1 MIEGLI
7 LIKKSNMF
15 LKTKITAIL
24 LLGISSVLYGQLKLP
39 VLSPKANVSQT
50 AGLTEIDISYSRPS
64 ARGRKVFGEK
74 GIVPFGEFWRTGAN
88 AVTKIAFS
96 KPVTIGGVNLKKGDY
111 VVLTKPNKL
120 EWKLF
125 LYPYQDQNWGNY
137 VSKEPLVTMNL
148 KRTSISEK
156 VESFQIGFQNIT
168 FDTVDI
174 VFEWGNTK
182 IELPVQLNTKSESV
196 KNIKRAFEEPSAFD
210 YFQAAVYLHE
220 TKIDLKQALKYIQ
233 KVTSNENALFFQVHR
248 EALILSDLGKNK
260 EALVAAKKS
269 LVLSKKAKNDDF
281 VRLNENL
288 ISKLNK

>member
-1 MIEGLI
+1 
-7 LIKKSNMF
+7 MF

-24 LLGISSVLYGQLKLP
+24 LLSISSVLYGQLKLP
-39 VLSPKANVSQT
+39 VLSPKAKVSQT
-50 AGLTEIDISYSRPS
+50 AGFTEIDITYSRPS

-88 AVTKIAFS
+88 AVTKITFS

-125 LYPYQDQNWGNY
+125 LYPYKEQNWGKY
-137 VSKEPLVTMNL
+137 VSKEPLVAMNL

-156 VESFQIGFQNIT
+156 VESFQISFQNIT
-168 FDTVDI
+168 FDTVDV
-174 VFEWGNTK
+174 VFEWGNTR
-182 IELPVQLNTKSESV
+182 IQLPVQLNTKTESV
-196 KNIKRAFEEPSAFD
+196 KNIKRAFEEPSPFD

-220 TKIDLKQALKYIQ
+220 TKTDLKQALKYIQ
-233 KVTSNENALFFQVHR
+233 KVTSGKNALFFQVHR
-248 EALILSDLGKNK
+248 EALILSDLGRNK

-269 LVLSKKAKNDDF
+269 LALSKSAKNDDF